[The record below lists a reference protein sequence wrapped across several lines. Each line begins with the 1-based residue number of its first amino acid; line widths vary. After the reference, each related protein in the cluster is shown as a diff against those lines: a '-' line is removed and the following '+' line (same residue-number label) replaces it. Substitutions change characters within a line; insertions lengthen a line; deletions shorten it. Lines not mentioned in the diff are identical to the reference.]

1 MMRSPEF
8 HALVDEATELLFE
21 ERNGLVVDGAAS

>member
-1 MMRSPEF
+1 MRSPEF

-21 ERNGLVVDGAAS
+21 ERNGLPADGGSR